1 MHHTML
7 IQRQVFG
14 IIKEEF
20 VRAGLKTVLD
30 INDILVPLNSN
41 VVIENTSSNG
51 LISESIIEHHFPKIT
66 TEVELAHFTDY
77 KGCKGIIESGE
88 LQLASILKWIS
99 ESEFRSFAET
109 HGLHDYSESS
119 NGDPY
124 YKTLMCDLFYASF
137 TKREPNNL
145 TDMWDTYAERG
156 TGAKFVFKM
165 KVVQQRSELR
175 PILYHSSSKNPPTL
189 IKSLSDRIFN
199 ECGRHFVMRGIS
211 RIGAFYLPMG
221 YGYELEDESRLLVK
235 AWDTGS
241 ARNLIIGNGDEAYLP
256 LKIGKSKNEFCDL
269 ELVEV
274 QSGPKSDVDNIR
286 QLLTQNPWS
295 QRALF
300 SAA

>member
-7 IQRQVFG
+7 IQLRVFG

-20 VRAGLKTVLD
+20 VRAGLTTVLD
-30 INDILVPLNSN
+30 INDILVPPNSN

-66 TEVELAHFTDY
+66 TEVESAHFTDY

-99 ESEFRSFAET
+99 ESEFHSFAET
-109 HGLHDYSESS
+109 HGLRGYSESS

-145 TDMWDTYAERG
+145 TDMWDIYAERG

-189 IKSLSDRIFN
+189 IKNLFVNKSNFSECYDRSCH
-199 ECGRHFVMRGIS
+199 EQQCLIS
-211 RIGAFYLPMG
+211 
-221 YGYELEDESRLLVK
+221 LVK
-235 AWDTGS
+235 LFKPHQNLTKTIEPGVRYFYNPS
-241 ARNLIIGNGDEAYLP
+241 ASLVIRVISFLLNLFVKLFYMRNI
-256 LKIGKSKNEFCDL
+256 
-269 ELVEV
+269 
-274 QSGPKSDVDNIR
+274 
-286 QLLTQNPWS
+286 
-295 QRALF
+295 LF
-300 SAA
+300 G